1 MDTQPDIN
9 EGRKGGIGGLLRAS
23 RLRRG
28 EELAD
33 VAATLRIRYPYL
45 EAIEEDR
52 YDDLP
57 GHAYAV
63 GFIRGYAEY
72 LGLDGEEVV
81 RRFKDTTGTVEQK
94 TQELAFPSFI
104 PEHGIPRGAI
114 LMAALL
120 IAIAGYGGWYFVS
133 TQDRFV
139 TDPVPPVPENLQAED
154 SDTGAVSEMPPMAE
168 DAAPRPSTPTAA
180 MANAPAV
187 EETET
192 PPAPEPEPVK
202 AKEPEP
208 KPAPAE
214 ETQTVSVAPVESTPP
229 ATPEPAEA
237 APAPEA
243 TVRTPV
249 AAPETTPE
257 AEVPVVRAPET
268 ATAVRPQPQEEAA
281 PPALPVPETV
291 AALPAPESAQQ
302 ETETPAAE
310 PETPQQPE
318 ATVEETR
325 SEQVAAAPAG
335 QQIVVR
341 ALRDSWVQIRDGNS
355 DQLVMTKLLRGG
367 DFYEVPDRAGLI
379 LMTGNAGALEIT
391 VNGDV
396 VPSIGETGVVRRN
409 VALDAEKLRQGQAVV
424 E

>member
-154 SDTGAVSEMPPMAE
+154 TGTGMVSEMPPMAE
-168 DAAPRPSTPTAA
+168 DATPRPSTPTAA
-180 MANAPAV
+180 MANAPAA

-202 AKEPEP
+202 AQEPEP

-214 ETQTVSVAPVESTPP
+214 ETQTVSVAPVETTPP
-229 ATPEPAEA
+229 ATPEPAE
-237 APAPEA
+237 PARTPEA
-243 TVRTPV
+243 
-249 AAPETTPE
+249 TPE

-291 AALPAPESAQQ
+291 AALPAPESAQE

-310 PETPQQPE
+310 AETPQQPE
-318 ATVEETR
+318 APVEEVRT
-325 SEQVAAAPAG
+325 EQVAAAPAAG

-367 DFYEVPDRAGLI
+367 DFYEVPDRTGLI